1 MNWKLAVAVAILL
14 TAPLVSAQ
22 ALTFRFESGD
32 SHFLSKEAKWAYI
45 YDLGTKYRCV
55 RQSGASSDGLIV
67 FYMHFPETLSS
78 DVKFQIKFSQYNG
91 AFIEVYTSSSAP
103 SVYGVPA
110 VKSLVYT
117 SSSLGDVTDYSA
129 TFTVTKG
136 SGEYLYFTITL
147 PYYKSDAEFY
157 LYKDGY
163 YWIETEPEPQPTIQI
178 TDISGVAVA
187 AALGAIAGFG
197 ISRLKF

>member
-1 MNWKLAVAVAILL
+1 MNWRTVTVIAILFTITL
-14 TAPLVSAQ
+14 ASAQ

-55 RQSGASSDGLIV
+55 RQSGASSDGLV
-67 FYMHFPETLSS
+67 MFYMHFPETLSS

-91 AFIEVYTSSSAP
+91 AFIEVYASSSAP
-103 SVYGVPA
+103 SVYGLPT

-117 SSSLGDVTDYSA
+117 SSGLGDVTDYSA

-136 SGEYLYFTITL
+136 SGEYLYFAITL
-147 PYYKSDAEFY
+147 PYYKSNAEFY

-178 TDISGVAVA
+178 TNLAGIA
-187 AALGAIAGFG
+187 AAVTVVAFLAYLVGRIT
-197 ISRLKF
+197 